1 VNHQDFYLGHFF
13 IPAEQPLEGEPRL
26 FLVDLQ
32 RLGRRRA
39 VPRRYLVKD
48 LGELLYSADRF
59 PQLSRADKLR
69 FLRFYLQERPLSSR
83 AKRLARAVIAKASR
97 IARHSRRAQARRA

>member
-32 RLGRRRA
+32 RLERRRA
-39 VPRRYLVKD
+39 VPRRYVVKD
-48 LGELLYSADRF
+48 LAQLLYSADQF
-59 PQLSRADKLR
+59 PQLSRTDKLR
-69 FLRFYLQERPLSSR
+69 FLRFYLGERPLSPR
-83 AKRLARAVIAKASR
+83 ANGLARAVIAKAGR
-97 IARHSRRAQARRA
+97 IARHSARVQARRA